1 MASLITVRRWLGPR
15 LELIKTLASKDA
27 TEQIT
32 QYTGLTRGEIIHVL
46 YELGDLL
53 VRAARVGQPVHLEGL
68 GTFTPSLTRSGE
80 LRLRFRAGPE
90 MKKKLSWKHQIR
102 AKITNKS
109 NIGATD
115 EELVVQW
122 NELHPE
128 DPVSLPVKV

>member
-15 LELIKTLASKDA
+15 LKLIKTLASKDA

-68 GTFTPSLTRSGE
+68 GTFTPSLNRNGE
-80 LRLRFRAGPE
+80 LRLHFRAGPE
-90 MKKKLSWKHQIR
+90 MKKKLSWQHQIR

-128 DPVSLPVKV
+128 DPVSLPVKA